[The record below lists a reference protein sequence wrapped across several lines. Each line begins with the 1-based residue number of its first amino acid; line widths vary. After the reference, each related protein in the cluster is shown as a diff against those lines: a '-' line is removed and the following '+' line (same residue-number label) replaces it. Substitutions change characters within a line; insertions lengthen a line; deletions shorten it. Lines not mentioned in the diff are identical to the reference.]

1 MIRSFRHKG
10 LRRFFESSNRRGV
23 PPESADRL
31 RRMLDRLDASRVP
44 GDMNLPG
51 YKFHQLGGERKGT
64 HAVTVTGNRRLTFEF
79 ADNDARNV
87 NLEDYH

>member
-10 LRRFFESSNRRGV
+10 LRRFFESSDRRGV

-31 RRMLDRLDASRVP
+31 RRMLDRLEAATVP

-51 YKFHQLGGERKGT
+51 YKFH
-64 HAVTVTGNRRLTFEF
+64 RRLTFEF
-79 ADNDARNV
+79 DDKDAKKV

>member
-10 LRRFFESSNRRGV
+10 LRRFFESSDRRGV

-31 RRMLDRLDASRVP
+31 RRMLDRLEAATVP
-44 GDMNLPG
+44 QDMHLPG
-51 YKFHQLGGERKGT
+51 YKFHPLGGDRKGAY
-64 HAVTVTGNRRLTFEF
+64 AVTVTGNRRLTFEF
-79 ADNDARNV
+79 DDKGAKKV